1 MKKLALL
8 FVFVNYLIFAQG
20 EQRYADG
27 TATDQDGNTF
37 EWISYG
43 YGENSFHWAIE
54 NADVVTYNDG
64 TPIPQVLYP
73 TQWSNASGAWC
84 YYNNDP
90 TQVRLYNW
98 AAVTHP
104 RFAPEGWRVASKD
117 DYTLLTDYL
126 ENNNYIIEGGIGKAM
141 ASTTGWDS
149 STTGGAPGNDQNLNN
164 RSGFNALPGP
174 YRFSNGDF
182 ISGGGYSA
190 RFWTSTNYEGG
201 VIDYDAYIF
210 IIGFSSPSISVGRTD
225 KRRGVSVRFVRDAP
239 NDTEAPVITLL
250 GANLFQINQG
260 AVYNDPG
267 ATAYDNVDG
276 DISQNIVTNPV
287 NLNTS
292 EAGTFTITYSVSDAA
307 GNSAIPKTR
316 TVNVLDT
323 EPPVITLLGSNTIAI
338 NQGDTYI
345 DPGATAYDNV
355 DTNVTFVEENNVNTN
370 TPGTYSYIYT
380 ATDSAGNTSTVT
392 RTVIVL
398 DTEPPVITLNGANS
412 VTIDQGEVYTD
423 QGATATDNVDGGLT
437 NSIIIDTSA
446 LDTSVPGTY
455 TVTYSVTDSA
465 GNTSTATRTVN
476 VIENPTVNAG
486 PDLSVCQGEQVT
498 LGEATASNY
507 SSLQW
512 TTNGS
517 GTITNAYSLTPTY
530 TPSAADANVAVFL
543 TLTANG
549 TNGEQT
555 ASDTAV
561 IYIEQDH
568 IIQLTSSN
576 SDQIVD
582 EGTLISPITFSLGG
596 GATSVTVYG
605 LPRGISLTV
614 VDGGVTIS
622 GTPSDDITQTQT
634 YTYTVTT
641 TGNGCTPITYS
652 GTITVNPVQTN
663 PTETGILLNGIVSAE
678 NNQIKNV
685 ADPTDAQDAVTKT
698 FIENFIKN
706 SVSMEFFEWNISKV
720 NADNQ
725 TIQLSS
731 KTFVFVNAANTT
743 IILPDESQV
752 SEMDVIY
759 IYSLR
764 GTNNAPIEDC
774 AITFTSNSHPI
785 SSYKLGDGLI
795 TASVGQKIYGRF
807 PSSGLKTIVFIDGQW
822 FIGNFSPYSILD

>member
-174 YRFSNGDF
+174 YRSSNGDF

-323 EPPVITLLGSNTIAI
+323 EPPVITLLGANLIEI
-338 NQGDTYI
+338 NQGTTY
-345 DPGATAYDNV
+345 N
-355 DTNVTFVEENNVNTN
+355 
-370 TPGTYSYIYT
+370 
-380 ATDSAGNTSTVT
+380 
-392 RTVIVL
+392 
-398 DTEPPVITLNGANS
+398 EP
-412 VTIDQGEVYTD
+412 
-423 QGATATDNVDGGLT
+423 GATATDNVDGTIPVVISG
-437 NSIIIDTSA
+437 NV
-446 LDTSVPGTY
+446 DTSVPGTY
-455 TVTYSVTDSA
+455 TRSYDAVDTA
-465 GNTSTATRTVN
+465 GNTAIQVTRTVN
-476 VIENPTVNAG
+476 VIENPTVEAG
-486 PDLSVCQGEQVT
+486 PYLSVCQGEDVT
-498 LGEATASNY
+498 ITGATASNY

-512 TTNGS
+512 ESSGD
-517 GTITNAYSLTPTY
+517 GTIINVSTLTPIY
-530 TPSAADANVAVFL
+530 TPGAADIASGAVTL

-549 TNGEQT
+549 TNGQQ
-555 ASDTAV
+555 ASDSAV
-561 IYIEQDH
+561 IYITSLPTVNAGRDFAVNEDET
-568 IIQLTSSN
+568 IQLSEATAYNYSSFVWTTSGNGTFNATNILNPIYIPSQQETIN
-576 SDQIVD
+576 GSVTLTMTAISYAPCSYEDSDQ
-582 EGTLISPITFSLGG
+582 
-596 GATSVTVYG
+596 
-605 LPRGISLTV
+605 
-614 VDGGVTIS
+614 VTI
-622 GTPSDDITQTQT
+622 
-634 YTYTVTT
+634 
-641 TGNGCTPITYS
+641 
-652 GTITVNPVQTN
+652 TINPVEIN
-663 PTETGILLNGIVSAE
+663 PTETGILLNGV
-678 NNQIKNV
+678 
-685 ADPTDAQDAVTKT
+685 
-698 FIENFIKN
+698 
-706 SVSMEFFEWNISKV
+706 
-720 NADNQ
+720 
-725 TIQLSS
+725 
-731 KTFVFVNAANTT
+731 
-743 IILPDESQV
+743 
-752 SEMDVIY
+752 
-759 IYSLR
+759 
-764 GTNNAPIEDC
+764 
-774 AITFTSNSHPI
+774 
-785 SSYKLGDGLI
+785 
-795 TASVGQKIYGRF
+795 
-807 PSSGLKTIVFIDGQW
+807 
-822 FIGNFSPYSILD
+822 